1 MSTIIIFGLGMVV
14 MLLICLL
21 IIGVIVMFRL
31 SKQVRLTKETLTTVT
46 DSELP
51 DIIKMIQGGD
61 EELFRAIED
70 EKRDIEKKI
79 DSRLDKLKLELEKQ
93 INNFK

>member
-21 IIGVIVMFRL
+21 IIGGIVMVRL
-31 SKQVRLTKETLTTVT
+31 SKQTRLTKETLTTVT

-51 DIIKMIQGGD
+51 EIIKMIQDGD
-61 EELFRAIED
+61 NDVFRAIED

-79 DSRLDKLKLELEKQ
+79 DSRIDKLKSDLENKLK
-93 INNFK
+93 IK

>member
-21 IIGVIVMFRL
+21 IIGGIVMVRL
-31 SKQVRLTKETLTTVT
+31 SKQTRLTKETLTTVT

-51 DIIKMIQGGD
+51 DIIKMIQDGD
-61 EELFRAIED
+61 DDIIRVIED

-79 DSRLDKLKLELEKQ
+79 DSRIDKLKLELENKLK
-93 INNFK
+93 IK

>member
-21 IIGVIVMFRL
+21 IIGGIVMVRL
-31 SKQVRLTKETLTTVT
+31 SKQTRLTKETLTTVT

-51 DIIKMIQGGD
+51 EIIKMIQDGD
-61 EELFRAIED
+61 NDVFRAIED

-79 DSRLDKLKLELEKQ
+79 DSRIDKLKLELENKLK
-93 INNFK
+93 IK

>member
-21 IIGVIVMFRL
+21 IIGGIVMVRL
-31 SKQVRLTKETLTTVT
+31 SKQTRLTKETLTTVT

-51 DIIKMIQGGD
+51 DIIKMIQDGD
-61 EELFRAIED
+61 NDVFRAIED

-79 DSRLDKLKLELEKQ
+79 DSRIDKLKSDLENKLK
-93 INNFK
+93 IK

>member
-14 MLLICLL
+14 MLLIGLL
-21 IIGVIVMFRL
+21 IIGVIVVVKL

-46 DSELP
+46 DSEIP
-51 DIIKMIQGGD
+51 EIIKMIQDGD
-61 EELFRAIED
+61 NDVFRAIED

-79 DSRLDKLKLELEKQ
+79 DSRIDKLKSDLENKLK
-93 INNFK
+93 IK